1 MAIKKLFK
9 LAATTPVVSLTDTN
23 YFYTV
28 TAPITLPAN
37 ASFVLSKSKWSN
49 GAGTTP
55 ASFAAKSNG
64 YYNMFINGVLQQSVM
79 FTVNTISAVHLINAG
94 SASVTIPASTPIT
107 LGLAKSSIAP
117 AEVVVP

>member
-28 TAPITLPAN
+28 TAPVTLAAN
-37 ASFVLSKSKWSN
+37 ASAQLSRTKWSN
-49 GAGTTP
+49 GAGATP
-55 ASFAAKSNG
+55 ASFASKSNG

-79 FTVNTISAVHLINAG
+79 FSVVTNSNVHLINAG
-94 SASVTIPASTPIT
+94 TASVTIPTSTPIT
-107 LGLAKSSIAP
+107 LGLAKSSVAP

>member
-9 LAATTPVVSLTDTN
+9 LAATTPIVSLADTN

-28 TAPITLPAN
+28 TAPVTLAAN
-37 ASFVLSKSKWSN
+37 ASAQLSRTKWST
-49 GAGTTP
+49 GAGTVP
-55 ASFAAKSNG
+55 ASFATKSNG

-79 FTVNTISAVHLINAG
+79 FSVVTNSNVHLINAG
-94 SASVTIPASTPIT
+94 TASVTIPASTPIT